1 MIPAL
6 ILFVAVVLYRIFAGY
21 LGAEHSWLLNFSP
34 VAAIALCGPVIFPRR
49 VALILPLAI
58 LLASDIILN
67 AKFSEALVSREML
80 ARYLALALI
89 AWVGLRLRQSPRA
102 GSFLPACMA
111 GSAGFYLITNTA
123 SWLTAPGYAKTA
135 AGWWQA
141 LTLGLPGYPPTW
153 LFFRNSLASD
163 VCFTLAFLACLALA
177 KRNATEP
184 NSCPMT
190 PGIGL

>member
-6 ILFVAVVLYRIFAGY
+6 TLLVAVVLYRIFAGY
-21 LGAEHSWLLNFSP
+21 LGADHSWLLNFSP
-34 VAAIALCGPVIFPRR
+34 VAAIALCGPVIVPRR
-49 VALILPLAI
+49 VAVILPLGI
-58 LLASDIILN
+58 LLASDLILN
-67 AKFSEALVSREML
+67 MKFGAALVSHEML

-89 AWVGLRLRQSPRA
+89 AWLGLRLRQSPRA
-102 GSFLPACMA
+102 GWFLTACAA
-111 GSAGFYLITNTA
+111 GSAGFYLITNTT

-163 VCFTLAFLACLALA
+163 LCFTLAFLACLALA
-177 KRNATEP
+177 KRHATDVK
-184 NSCPMT
+184 SCTMT